1 MSGGDLTFSVRVNV
15 NRRSLV
21 SIDGYTI
28 RRGGITFLFGESGI
42 GKSMIN
48 RTIYGFLPPDDFAF
62 EVNGVSGGDYLS
74 APSTQEMQRRGF
86 FVFQEPS
93 THLHPLLTIGEQLR
107 EGALAGDS
115 HDTAILAELWAGT
128 LSSTPDALLDIYPQ
142 PFRPSGGEK
151 QRILLA
157 MAFKKIDQ
165 WIAAEGEADP
175 PVFVFDEPTGSL
187 DNRFRDIVL
196 DMLFKRFRT
205 KPFTAVVISHDYSM
219 VSMIRQKHA
228 DLAASIY
235 YKELGLRQG
244 RLELSPFEPET
255 YLRWLRAQTLP
266 KPNASDAG
274 VIGTVDPSVTVF
286 GRNLRISRDRDGGSP
301 SPLVLRRG
309 SMVYL
314 KAPSGMGKTTL
325 VKVMMGLVRA
335 ERFRMEFNT
344 LVVTEQFTE
353 EFWRRRIWGRSMTM
367 VFQHADEALNPQS
380 TVAGSF
386 HGLPLPFSHSRSAVS
401 GFLGHLFSE
410 DVIREIFKKKVS
422 RLSGGQ
428 KQRLNLLRGLALQ
441 TDLLILDEPL
451 NGLDFESSVRVL
463 EMLRRRLEEG
473 SAILVISHNEEI
485 FDSQVHPEDVYVLRE
500 DGSLADPMRRDG
512 REG

>member
-1 MSGGDLTFSVRVNV
+1 MNGTDLTFSVRVGV
-15 NRRSLV
+15 GRRPLV
-21 SIDGYTI
+21 SIDGYAI
-28 RRGGITFLFGESGI
+28 RQGGIMFLFGESGI
-42 GKSMIN
+42 GKSLIN
-48 RTIYGFLPPDDFAF
+48 RAIYGLLSPDDFTF
-62 EVNGVSGGDYLS
+62 VVNGVSGDDYLQS
-74 APSTQEMQRRGF
+74 PSTQEILRRGF

-107 EGALAGDS
+107 EGTLGGDPGE
-115 HDTAILAELWAGT
+115 AEILAELWAGS
-128 LSSTPDALLDIYPQ
+128 LSSAPDDILDVYPK

-151 QRILLA
+151 QRVLLA

-165 WIAAEGEADP
+165 WIAERGATDP
-175 PVFVFDEPTGSL
+175 PLFVFDEPTGSL

-196 DMLFKRFRT
+196 DMLFRRFRT

-219 VSMIRQKHA
+219 VSMIRRKHA
-228 DLAASIY
+228 DLASSVT
-235 YKELGLRQG
+235 YKELCLNKGDLALR
-244 RLELSPFEPET
+244 PFEPET
-255 YLRWLRAQTLP
+255 YLRWLREQSLP
-266 KPNASDAG
+266 KPNASMTS
-274 VIGTVDPSVTVF
+274 VIGTVEPDVTIF
-286 GRNLRISRDRDGGSP
+286 GRNLRISRNSGGNP
-301 SPLVLRRG
+301 PAPLVLRRG

-325 VKVMMGLVRA
+325 VKVMTGLLRA
-335 ERFRMEFNT
+335 DRFRMEFNGMI
-344 LVVTEQFTE
+344 LSEKSTE

-386 HGLPLPFSHSRSAVS
+386 HGLPLPFPHSRSALS
-401 GFLGHLFSE
+401 GFLEHLFSTE
-410 DVIREIFKKKVS
+410 VIREIFRKKVS

-463 EMLRRRLEEG
+463 EMLRRRLNEG

-485 FDSQVHPEDVYVLRE
+485 FDSQVHPEDVYLLHE
-500 DGSLADPMRRDG
+500 DGVQTTNPAGGDG
-512 REG
+512 NA